1 MTCNNRLVL
10 LPLMAWHA
18 TIKPAARYPNDNQ
31 RLNRRADMARA
42 SAKTSKI
49 EEKIEE
55 ALTDASTEDLQAQ
68 VEQLKEDIAAIA
80 ATLANIGSQTVRD
93 AKRSAKE
100 TYKSA
105 YIQGED
111 AIDDLRNKAQD
122 VEAQLTATVRERPIA
137 ALATALGVGY
147 LLALLSRR

>member
-1 MTCNNRLVL
+1 
-10 LPLMAWHA
+10 
-18 TIKPAARYPNDNQ
+18 
-31 RLNRRADMARA
+31 MARA
-42 SAKTSKI
+42 SAKTSRV

-80 ATLANIGSQTVRD
+80 ATLANLGSQTVRD

-105 YIQGED
+105 CIQGED
-111 AIDDLRNKAQD
+111 VVDDLRNKAQD
-122 VEAQLTATVRERPIA
+122 VEAQLAATVRERPIA
-137 ALATALGVGY
+137 SLATALGIGY

>member
-1 MTCNNRLVL
+1 
-10 LPLMAWHA
+10 
-18 TIKPAARYPNDNQ
+18 
-31 RLNRRADMARA
+31 MARA
-42 SAKTSKI
+42 STKMGKV

-55 ALTDASTEDLQAQ
+55 ALTDASAEDLQAQ

-80 ATLANIGSQTVRD
+80 ATLANLGSQTVRD

-111 AIDDLRNKAQD
+111 ALDDLRNKAQD
-122 VEAQLTATVRERPIA
+122 LEAQLTATVRERPIA
-137 ALATALGVGY
+137 SLATALGVGY

>member
-1 MTCNNRLVL
+1 
-10 LPLMAWHA
+10 
-18 TIKPAARYPNDNQ
+18 
-31 RLNRRADMARA
+31 MARA

-55 ALTDASTEDLQAQ
+55 ALTDASAEDLQAQ
-68 VEQLKEDIAAIA
+68 VEQLKEDFAAIA
-80 ATLANIGSQTVRD
+80 ATLANLGSQTVRD

-100 TYKSA
+100 TYQSA

-122 VEAQLTATVRERPIA
+122 LEAQLTATVRERPIA
-137 ALATALGVGY
+137 SLATALGVGY

>member
-1 MTCNNRLVL
+1 
-10 LPLMAWHA
+10 
-18 TIKPAARYPNDNQ
+18 
-31 RLNRRADMARA
+31 MARDPN
-42 SAKTSKI
+42 KT
-49 EEKIEE
+49 EKIEDKLDE
-55 ALTDASTEDLQAQ
+55 TLSDATTEDLQAQ

-80 ATLANIGSQTVRD
+80 ATLANLGSQTVRD

-111 AIDDLRNKAQD
+111 AIDELRNKAQD
-122 VEAQLTATVRERPIA
+122 LEAQLTATVRERPIA
-137 ALATALGVGY
+137 SLATALGVGY